1 MALQFIFG
9 GSGSGKTH
17 YIQKKIVGEADQF
30 PHKNFFYIV
39 PEQFTM
45 ESQRELVV
53 MQQANCVMNID
64 IVSFARLAYRIF
76 DELGNFHYQVLEETG
91 KNLILRRVAQANQ
104 EKLSV
109 LQKNI
114 TKMGYISE
122 MKSLISELAQ
132 YNVTPEDLEKVCEE
146 ISEGSFSMK
155 LKDVLVMYQG
165 FLDFLRD
172 KFVTQEEILELLID
186 AADSSKLLRD
196 SILVFDGFTGFTPI
210 QKKLFRKLLVLADE
224 IYVTVTIDERE
235 SFYRCTGNHELFAMS
250 KKMISSLTKMA
261 GDCHVEILKPVVI
274 PAGKNSRF
282 KQGSALFFLQQNLF
296 RGGLERFCQKE
307 EEIKIT
313 SCKNPREELK
323 YIAGEIRRLISQGQ
337 YRYNEIAIVC
347 GDLPAYGSYAREI
360 FGDYDIPLFLDQKTR
375 IVFHPFI
382 EFFQSLLEAVRMD
395 FSCDSIF
402 RYLRSGLSR
411 IPREEVDVLE
421 NYVLAA
427 GIRGFKKWQEIFSYV
442 PGGFTGEDV
451 VEINQIREKVA
462 GQFQKIYPAL
472 RRRDATVKEFC
483 QEVYL
488 FITER
493 EIQKQLKKKEEA
505 YERAGDLK
513 NAKEYAQIYRIVMDL
528 LDKMVELLGDEII
541 SLEEYGKIM
550 DAGFEAAKV
559 GIIPPGYDRVV
570 FGDIERTRLDNIK
583 VLFFA
588 GVNDGVIPKSQ
599 GADGILSQ
607 WERELLQEHD
617 MELAPTAREQTFIQK
632 FYLYLNLTKPSKRLF
647 ISYARVDGEGKA
659 MRSSYLVHTILNMF
673 ENLSVK
679 EVENPPLEERIVTE
693 KNSFFLVA
701 EGLFLGGDWA
711 REKKEREQVLWGAL
725 CRYFDRDEGL
735 KKEIE
740 KLFAAAA
747 FKQGDSKIAAAV
759 TRALYGSTLENSVT
773 RLEKFASCAFAHFL
787 SYGLNLKERE
797 LSGFAAVDMGNI
809 FHQVLELYA
818 KRMEREGFSWF
829 EISKEDSENLLGLAM
844 EEALSRNSNLALYD
858 NARNA
863 YGKQRMYRILK
874 RTVWALTKQIRR
886 GSFVPES
893 FEVSF
898 DFPEHI
904 EAVHFLLND
913 QETMHL
919 KGRIDRIDTLH
930 QEDKLYVK
938 VIDYKSGN
946 TTFQFLNVYHGLQLQ
961 LVVYMNAA
969 LEMMERRH
977 PGKEIV
983 PAGVFYYHVKDPV
996 VEAEGELSE
1005 EELKQK
1011 IFGELKLNGVLSDDR
1026 MVVEEMDR
1034 ELLEGGSGNSDVI
1047 PVGINKDGSLKKTSK
1062 TISRE
1067 DFFALSSY
1075 VNETILHLGNRMMQ
1089 GSISANPYS
1098 LGDKKGCDYCEFKNI
1113 CHFDAK
1119 IPGYSY
1125 RQLEELS
1132 KEEILEKMRERRWA
1146 SEVDG

>member
-1 MALQFIFG
+1 MALQFILG
-9 GSGSGKTH
+9 DSGSGKTH
-17 YIQKKIVGEADQF
+17 YIQEKIVREADKY
-30 PHKNFFYIV
+30 PEKNYFFVV

-45 ESQRELVV
+45 QTQRELVL

-109 LQKNI
+109 LRKNI
-114 TKMGYISE
+114 AKMGYISE

-132 YNVTPEDLEKVCEE
+132 YNVTPEDLEKVCEKLPA
-146 ISEGSFSMK
+146 GNFSMK
-155 LKDVLVMYQG
+155 LKDVLIMYQG
-165 FLDFLRD
+165 FLDFLED

-186 AADSSKLLRD
+186 AADDSKLLRN

-210 QKKLFRKLLVLADE
+210 QKKLFRKLLGLAGE

-235 SFYRCTGNHELFAMS
+235 SFYRCTGSHELFAMS

-261 GDCHVEILKPVVI
+261 GDCHVEILEPAVI
-274 PAGKNSRF
+274 SPGKNSRF
-282 KQGSALFFLQQNLF
+282 KKGNALFFLRQNLF
-296 RGGLERFCQKE
+296 RGGTRTFCQKE

-323 YIAGEIRRLISQGQ
+323 YIAGEIRRLISGEH

-360 FGDYDIPLFLDQKTR
+360 FGDFDIPLFLDQKTK

-382 EFFQSLLEAVRMD
+382 EFFQSLLETVRMD

-402 RYLRSGLSR
+402 RYLRCGLSG
-411 IPREEVDVLE
+411 IPREEVDMLE

-427 GIRGFKKWQEIFSYV
+427 GTRGFKKWREIFSYV
-442 PGGFTGEDV
+442 PGGFSGEDV
-451 VEINQIREKVA
+451 ANINHIREKVA
-462 GQFQKIYPAL
+462 DQFQNIYPAL
-472 RRRDATVKEFC
+472 HRSGATVREFC

-493 EIQKQLKKKEEA
+493 EIQRQLKEKEAA
-505 YERAGDLK
+505 YEQAGDLK

-528 LDKMVELLGDEII
+528 LDKMVELLGDETI

-559 GIIPPGYDRVV
+559 GIIPPGHDRVV

-599 GADGILSQ
+599 GGDGILSQ
-607 WERELLQEHD
+607 WERELLEEHD

-632 FYLYLNLTKPSKRLF
+632 FYLYLNLTKPSEKLYL
-647 ISYARVDGEGKA
+647 SYARVNGEGKA
-659 MRSSYLVHTILNMF
+659 MRSSYLIHTIIKMF
-673 ENLSVK
+673 DNLSVT
-679 EVENPPLEERIVTE
+679 EVENPPFEERIVTE
-693 KNSFFLVA
+693 KNSFSLVA
-701 EGLFLGGDWA
+701 EGLFLGERWVLEK
-711 REKKEREQVLWGAL
+711 REKEEALWGAL
-725 CRYFDRDEGL
+725 CRYFQRDETL
-735 KKEIE
+735 NKEI
-740 KLFAAAA
+740 KKFFSAANL
-747 FKQGDSKIAAAV
+747 KGEESKIAAAV
-759 TRALYGSTLENSVT
+759 TKALYGSTLTNSVT
-773 RLEKFASCAFAHFL
+773 RLEKFAACAFAHFL

-797 LSGFAAVDMGNI
+797 LSGFAAVDMGNV

-818 KRMEREGFSWF
+818 KSMEQEGFSWF
-829 EISKEDSENLLGLAM
+829 EISQKDSEHLLNLAM
-844 EEALSRNSNLALYD
+844 EEALLKNKNLALYD

-863 YGKQRMYRILK
+863 YGKKRMQRILK
-874 RTVWALTKQIRR
+874 RTVWALTEQIRR

-898 DFPEHI
+898 DFPEHLN
-904 EAVHFLLND
+904 AVHFQLS
-913 QETMHL
+913 EEEKMHL
-919 KGRIDRIDTLH
+919 KGRIDRIDTLN
-930 QEDKLYVK
+930 QGDKLYVK

-946 TTFQFLNVYHGLQLQ
+946 TTFQLLNIYYGLQLQ

-969 LEMMERRH
+969 LEMMEKRH
-977 PGKEIV
+977 PGKEVV

-996 VEAEGELSE
+996 VETQGELSE
-1005 EELKQK
+1005 EELKKK
-1011 IFGELKLNGVLSDDR
+1011 IFGELKLNGVLSDDE
-1026 MVVEEMDR
+1026 VVIG
-1034 ELLEGGSGNSDVI
+1034 ELDKELMPGENSNVI

-1067 DFFALSSY
+1067 DFSALSSY

-1089 GSISANPYS
+1089 GFISTNPYS
-1098 LGDKKGCDYCEFKNI
+1098 LGDKTGCDYCEFKNI
-1113 CHFDAK
+1113 CHFDTR
-1119 IPGYSY
+1119 IPGFTY
-1125 RQLEELS
+1125 QKLEELS
-1132 KEEILEKMRERRWA
+1132 REEILEKMRERRQG